1 MRTTVS
7 YFLTSV
13 LTAGV
18 LLTSSCSK
26 KESPQIDTGTS
37 NTGKSKFVF
46 VVYTDGSGGEASRY
60 IVSTE
65 DVKSGTIST
74 TGNGVETDAYSF
86 IKQNNKLFG
95 IVYAAQGPTTPFKLN
110 EKGELVRAGASVN
123 TEMTGIYGTVNNN
136 EYVGGSVARSL
147 ASPIGTLYRF
157 DAENLRIAGRNTV
170 DLFKITGTD
179 EMAVWS
185 GITQVDN
192 KLFAPVYFSP
202 GVSGKTTKYVDSTW
216 IAVFDYPSLQYKKLI
231 RDGRTGFIGNWFGM
245 QGVKQIENGDVYA
258 WSTAGGSG
266 TLKSTKPSAIV
277 RIKKGTEEFDQSYFF
292 NVEAVTKTKI
302 ARGEYIKDG
311 KFLMTLYATNEVGG
325 VSGGRVKLAIV
336 DVINKTVNYVTG
348 VPEHEQM
355 SYNMKT
361 YVEED
366 GKIVYYVLKED
377 AANGGEHYLYVVD
390 VATNTAKRGIKF
402 QGIADVTS
410 ITKLKY

>member
-1 MRTTVS
+1 MKTIVN
-7 YFLTSV
+7 YFLVSV
-13 LTAGV
+13 FIAGI
-18 LLTSSCSK
+18 LAISSCSK
-26 KESPQIDTGTS
+26 KDAAEIDNSNS

-46 VVYTDGSGGEASRY
+46 VVFTDGSGGEASRY
-60 IVSTE
+60 IVTTD

-86 IKQNNKLFG
+86 IRQNNKLFG
-95 IVYAAQGPTTPFKLN
+95 IVYAAQGPTTPYKLN
-110 EKGELVRAGASVN
+110 AKGELVLAGASVN
-123 TEMTGIYGTVNNN
+123 TEMTGVYGTVNNN
-136 EYVGGSVARSL
+136 EYVGGSVNRSL
-147 ASPIGTLYRF
+147 SSSIATLYRF
-157 DAENLRIAGRNTV
+157 DAENLKVAGRNTV
-170 DLFKITGTD
+170 DLAKITGIS

-192 KLFAPVYFSP
+192 KLFAPVYYTP
-202 GVSGKTTKYVDSTW
+202 GVTGQSTKYVDSTW
-216 IAVFDYPSLQYKKLI
+216 IAVFDYPSLQYRKMI

-266 TLKSTKPSAIV
+266 TLKSTKPSAIL

-292 NVEAVTKTKI
+292 NVEALTKTKI

-311 KFLMTLYATNEVGG
+311 KFLMTLYATDELGG

-336 DVINKTVNYVTG
+336 DVINKTVNYVAG
-348 VPEHEQM
+348 APEHAQM
-355 SYNMKT
+355 SYNMKV

-366 GKIVYYVLKED
+366 GKTAYYVLKED
-377 AANGGEHYLYVVD
+377 ATSGGEHYLYVID
-390 VATNTAKRGIKF
+390 VATATAKRGIKF